1 MFLVYWCQEK
11 KKKKSFFFLYSRYKK
26 KFLRQSYTE
35 KIWFELN

>member
-1 MFLVYWCQEK
+1 MFLVYWCQKKKEK
-11 KKKKSFFFLYSRYKK
+11 KKLFLFIFEVQK

>member
-11 KKKKSFFFLYSRYKK
+11 KKKKLFLFIFEVQKK